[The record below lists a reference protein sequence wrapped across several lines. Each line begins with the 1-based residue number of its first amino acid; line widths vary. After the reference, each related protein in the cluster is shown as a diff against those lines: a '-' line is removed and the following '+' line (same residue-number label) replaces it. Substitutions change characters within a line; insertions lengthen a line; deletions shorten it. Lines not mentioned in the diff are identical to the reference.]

1 MPANGPNKAKPA
13 ETLLEAYQAAD
24 PRPLASG
31 DPYFVDL
38 TIARASKATEHLKR
52 MITNCAEGRFSAT
65 AFSGHRGSGKSTE
78 LRRLE
83 QELIAS
89 HYTLYLDVND
99 FLDAADLDY
108 TDLFL
113 LISRALLDKLRED
126 GVAIDAGLLKAVEQ
140 WFMTVTKETEESVKL
155 SAGVATEAKAGVEFP
170 FIARLM
176 AKLTADVK
184 AGSSRKVGT
193 RIELDR
199 YFSGLLTNTNL
210 LLASA
215 SEALAKAGRPSQ
227 ILILVDNLDRV
238 PPKKAD
244 DLFFAHGS
252 QLQDLNCH
260 VVYTISIDT
269 CYSHKGIAN
278 VFPNHAIL
286 PNVKL
291 RAGSADP
298 TPREEAIAALREIV
312 EKRINV
318 GKLFGDPKPVETL
331 IAHSGGS
338 VRQLIRL
345 LREAVLSSQARHI
358 ETLDAKSIEDAAQA
372 LRLDFERILGLED
385 YKRLA
390 EISISKRIQKDEDH
404 MRSLSNLAVLEYN
417 GTDLWHDVNPLIES
431 INAFKEAL
439 AKARR
444 PVRSRRQGK

>member
-1 MPANGPNKAKPA
+1 M
-13 ETLLEAYQAAD
+13 
-24 PRPLASG
+24 
-31 DPYFVDL
+31 
-38 TIARASKATEHLKR
+38 
-52 MITNCAEGRFSAT
+52 
-65 AFSGHRGSGKSTE
+65 
-78 LRRLE
+78 
-83 QELIAS
+83 
-89 HYTLYLDVND
+89 
-99 FLDAADLDY
+99 
-108 TDLFL
+108 FL
-113 LISRALLDKLRED
+113 LVSRTLLDKLREH
-126 GVAIDAGLLKAVEQ
+126 GVSVDAGLLKLVEQ

-155 SAGVATEAKAGVEFP
+155 SAGVSTEAKAGAEIP

-176 AKLTADVK
+176 AKFTADIK
-184 AGSSRKVGT
+184 AGSSQKVAT
-193 RIELDR
+193 RVELDR
-199 YFSGLLTNTNL
+199 YFSGLLKNTNL
-210 LLASA
+210 LLTSA

-260 VVYTISIDT
+260 VVYTISIDA

-291 RAGSADP
+291 RAGRSDP
-298 TPREEAIAALREIV
+298 TPREEAFNALRQVV

-318 GKLFGDPKPVETL
+318 GKLFTDAKSVEAL

-345 LREAVLSSQARHI
+345 LREAVLSSQARHLEI
-358 ETLDAKSIEDAAQA
+358 MDAKSIDDAAQA
-372 LRLDFERILGLED
+372 LRLDFERILGVED
-385 YKRLA
+385 YERLA
-390 EISISKRIQKDEDH
+390 RIFISKKIQKDEEH

-417 GTDLWHDVNPLIES
+417 GTELWHDVNPLIES
-431 INAFKEAL
+431 IDAFKEAL

-444 PVRSRRQGK
+444 PVRTRKAGK

>member
-1 MPANGPNKAKPA
+1 MPANEPNRAKPA

-38 TIARASKATEHLKR
+38 TVARASKATEHLKR

-83 QELIAS
+83 QELAGS

-113 LISRALLDKLRED
+113 LVSRALLDKLREG

-155 SAGVATEAKAGVEFP
+155 SAGVSTEAKAGVEIP

-199 YFSGLLTNTNL
+199 YFSGLLNNTNL
-210 LLASA
+210 LLV
-215 SEALAKAGRPSQ
+215 SEALTRAGRPSQ

-278 VFPNHAIL
+278 AFPNHAIL

-291 RAGSADP
+291 RAGRTDLA
-298 TPREEAIAALREIV
+298 PRKEAITALGEIV

-318 GKLFGDPKPVETL
+318 DKLFADAKSVETL
-331 IAHSGGS
+331 IAQSGGS

-345 LREAVLSSQARHI
+345 LREAVLSSQARRI
-358 ETLDAKSIEDAAQA
+358 ELMDAKSVDEAAQA
-372 LRLDFERILGLED
+372 LRLDFERILSADD

-390 EISISKRIQKDEDH
+390 EVSISKRIQKDEDH

-431 INAFKEAL
+431 IDAFKEAL

-444 PVRSRRQGK
+444 PVRTRKAGK